1 MKCEKCA
8 DTIEQQAAEIE
19 RLTHELLVVNMKRVR
34 EILDNQSVPGG
45 VLYQP
50 LMEND
55 DEH

>member
-34 EILDNQSVPGG
+34 EILDNHSVPAG

-50 LMEND
+50 LVKND